1 MNNINLEKQI
11 IELIPS
17 QTMKN
22 AIKEYNHRF
31 TDLEYVQLVE
41 QFAKSW
47 HSKLNLLNEIKENIN
62 NKDIISYI
70 EAYVKSEHNAY
81 DKFIKKEENY
91 VYDIIMDCISNHDKE
106 RYLCIS
112 FDSIMKIIDSYRE
125 NFKEVINEDDFKHI
139 KITKR
144 KISTWDTPQE
154 IDEVGNIDVYL
165 NENME
170 MHYIYDDNYID
181 PEDYNL
187 NMNAIKYPTIFK
199 AGDLVYIDKNKH
211 ELQVGN
217 YTDYYYSISKD
228 KIFGIVGINQ
238 NEVYEDGDIDVCYFL
253 NLSNQY
259 VYFKSIGLNE
269 LQYVNYLDCHSHID
283 FGYIEKVNLNEIHS
297 KIIEDYEYA
306 KAKLIEFEIIK

>member
-1 MNNINLEKQI
+1 VELSQPNYYFNNSDIKAKLKITLGKYVLQEDKDYEIIGYENNFNVGQQAKVIYKSLNQNFSESADLEKIFTILPRDAKDCTIQI
-11 IELIPS
+11 KYYSAVYTGE
-17 QTMKN
+17 
-22 AIKEYNHRF
+22 
-31 TDLEYVQLVE
+31 
-41 QFAKSW
+41 
-47 HSKLNLLNEIKENIN
+47 EIKP
-62 NKDIISYI
+62 D
-70 EAYVKSEHNAY
+70 
-81 DKFIKKEENY
+81 
-91 VYDIIMDCISNHDKE
+91 
-106 RYLCIS
+106 
-112 FDSIMKIIDSYRE
+112 
-125 NFKEVINEDDFKHI
+125 
-139 KITKR
+139 
-144 KISTWDTPQE
+144 
-154 IDEVGNIDVYL
+154 IDVYL
-165 NENME
+165 NDNME

-283 FGYIEKVNLNEIHS
+283 FGYIEKVDLNEVHP
-297 KIIEDYEYA
+297 KIKDDYEYA
-306 KAKLIEFEIIK
+306 KAKLIELGIIK

>member
-47 HSKLNLLNEIKENIN
+47 HSKLNLLNEIKGNIN

-70 EAYVKSEHNAY
+70 EAYVKLEHNAY

-91 VYDIIMDCISNHDKE
+91 VYDIIMDCISNHDEE

-170 MHYIYDDNYID
+170 IHYIYDDNYID

-187 NMNAIKYPTIFK
+187 NMSAIKYPTIFK

-238 NEVYEDGDIDVCYFL
+238 NEVYEDGDVDVCYFL

-306 KAKLIEFEIIK
+306 KAKLIELEIIK